1 MLMKMLRQD
10 VAKNRM
16 ITAALFVFIF
26 ISALLVASGT
36 NMIIDLSNSLANLF
50 TKSSV
55 PHFVQMHTGEI
66 NKKEIERWAANNS
79 LIKQKQIV
87 EMINIDGSNLYMASP
102 HSEKNSVMDIDFV
115 TQNRDFDWLLNLN
128 NEIVQVAKGEIAVP
142 VYYMQ
147 RDQLH
152 IGDKIKIVKQDL
164 DMELTIVGF
173 VRDAQMNPSIIHSK
187 RFVVNEADYNRLKS
201 YFGEVEYLI
210 EFQLNDSSKLSAF
223 SNEYQA
229 SALPKK
235 GPTLEYHLFWT
246 LNAVTDGLIIA
257 VIIIVSLLLNII
269 AILCIRFTI
278 LASIEEDYR
287 EIGVMKAIGLP
298 QPYIKKIYLTK
309 YIAMAGVASAIGFIA
324 SLFLNELFAS
334 NMMLY
339 MGTAPKSTIQHII
352 PFLAVIAIF
361 AIVVV
366 FCKWI
371 LRRFNNISA
380 VEALRSGSMGEI
392 RSNRGFLFVHKT
404 KWLNLHFFLGFRDIF
419 QRFKLFRL
427 LLIVFIVASFIIIV
441 PINFLH
447 TIQSPGFITYMGI
460 GRSDIRIDLRQ
471 SDDMV
476 RKYESMLR
484 YLQQDKDVKRF
495 SPLVTCQFKMINS
508 DGLEDNINVELGD
521 FSIFPLEY
529 VAGAA
534 PKNDNEIALSYL
546 NGKELK
552 AGVGDKLRFTVNGA
566 EKELTV
572 SGIYQDVTNGGRT
585 AKALLPYDS
594 QTMLWYAVS
603 LDVQPNVSISQKI
616 DEYTKAFYPA
626 RVTDL
631 EGYLH
636 QTLGTTI
643 DQLKLVA
650 RVAIVIALSVSILIT
665 ALFLRMLIAKDYS
678 QIAIMK
684 SIGFSLRHIRVQ
696 YITRSL
702 LVLVIG
708 ILIGTLI
715 SNTVG
720 QMIVSVMLSF
730 MGASHIDFVIDPVQ
744 AYFLCPLLLL
754 VAVTIT
760 TFICIR
766 SIKKYS
772 IIEMNS
778 D

>member
-1 MLMKMLRQD
+1 MKMLKKD
-10 VAKNRM
+10 VMKNKM
-16 ITAALFVFIF
+16 ITLALFIF
-26 ISALLVASGT
+26 ILLSALLVSSGT
-36 NMIIDLSNSLANLF
+36 NLILDLSNSLSNLF

-55 PHFVQMHTGEI
+55 PHFVQMHTGEV
-66 NKKEIERWAANNS
+66 NKQEIDSWAAGNP
-79 LIKQKQIV
+79 LVKQKQIV
-87 EMINIDGSNLYMASP
+87 EMINIDGSNMYIASP
-102 HSEKNSVMDIDFV
+102 HNEKNSVMDIDVV
-115 TQNRDFDWLLNLN
+115 TQNRDFDWLLNLH

-152 IGDKIKIVKQDL
+152 LGDKIKISKQDL
-164 DMELTIVGF
+164 EMEFTIVDF

-187 RFVVNEADYNRLKS
+187 RFVVNEADYNVLKKS
-201 YFGEVEYLI
+201 FGEAEYLI
-210 EFQLNDSSKLSAF
+210 EFQLTDSSKISEF
-223 SNEYQA
+223 SNAYQA

-235 GPTLEYHLFWT
+235 GPTLEYSLFWT

-257 VIIIVSLLLNII
+257 VVIIVSILLNII

-287 EIGVMKAIGLP
+287 EIGVMRAIGLP

-309 YIAMAGVASAIGFIA
+309 YIVMAGLASVIGYIA

-334 NMMLY
+334 NIMLY
-339 MGTAPKSTIQHII
+339 MGSTPKSVLQHFI
-352 PFLAVIAIF
+352 PLLAVAAIF

-371 LRRFNNISA
+371 LRRFNKISA
-380 VEALRSGSMGEI
+380 VEALRSGSIGEM
-392 RSNRGFLFVHKT
+392 RAGRGFLSVHKSRL
-404 KWLNLHFFLGFRDIF
+404 LNLHMFLGFRDIF

-427 LLIVFIVASFIIIV
+427 LLIVFIVASFLVIV

-460 GRSDIRIDLRQ
+460 GRSDIRVDLRQ
-471 SDDMV
+471 SDDME

-484 YLQQDKDVKRF
+484 YLQKDKDVKRF
-495 SPLVTCQFKMINS
+495 SPLVTCQFKMINHA
-508 DGLEDNINVELGD
+508 GVEENMNIELGD
-521 FSIFPLEY
+521 FTIFPLEY
-529 VAGAA
+529 VAGSA
-534 PKNDNEIALSYL
+534 PKRDNEIALSYL
-546 NGKELK
+546 NGKDIK
-552 AGVGDKLRFTVNGA
+552 AGIGDKLRFSVNGQ
-566 EKELTV
+566 EKELIV

-585 AKALLPYDS
+585 AKALLPYNPD
-594 QTMLWYAVS
+594 TMLWYAVS
-603 LDVQPNVSISQKI
+603 LDVQPNVNIQNKI

-643 DQLKLVA
+643 EQLKLVTL
-650 RVAIVIALSVSILIT
+650 VAIAIALSVSVLIT

-684 SIGFSLRHIRVQ
+684 SIGFSLCNIRVQ
-696 YITRSL
+696 YVTRALAVL
-702 LVLVIG
+702 LIGIVIG
-708 ILIGTLI
+708 TVI
-715 SNTVG
+715 SNTAG
-720 QMIVSVMLSF
+720 QMLVSVLLSF
-730 MGASHIDFVIDPVQ
+730 MGASHIDFVINPLQ
-744 AYFLCPLLLL
+744 AYLLCPLILLL
-754 VAVTIT
+754 AVTIT
-760 TFICIR
+760 TFICMS
-766 SIKKYS
+766 SIKRYS
-772 IIEMNS
+772 IIEMSS